1 MGRITNKDFE
11 IVTAALTNNAQF
23 CGMLALDENILVNRG
38 NSEYATVVTIIR
50 RSPWAERSASWLP
63 RFTPKDTPR
72 TQYKALAAAAD
83 ALRGAADVI
92 EALRAN
98 AEGATAN

>member
-11 IVTAALTNNAQF
+11 IVLAALTNSAQF
-23 CGMLALDENILVNRG
+23 CGLIEMDENVHINRG
-38 NSEYATVVTIIR
+38 NSEYATVVSVIR
-50 RSPWAERSASWLP
+50 RYPWAERSPRWLP

-83 ALRGAADVI
+83 ALHAAADVI
-92 EALRAN
+92 GDLRSN
-98 AEGATAN
+98 IRDDGSH